1 MTGHT
6 VPGPEPMRVCAAY
19 RSHSQSD
26 RQGAKVKAKGCITL
40 VVAGLVLSQ
49 TGCASSEA
57 WQIAAIDNR
66 FDQLDLGS
74 LGEASC
80 DYRFQPGPF
89 DQTGNEFSRHIALS
103 DEDLSP
109 GATSVLEDQGFAVV
123 NQNQGQFGDVIRF
136 DGPDGMTA
144 GVTTIRAEFEGQKL
158 PFDGLEDCD
167 VPTGGLTVVSL
178 SLPK

>member
-1 MTGHT
+1 
-6 VPGPEPMRVCAAY
+6 
-19 RSHSQSD
+19 
-26 RQGAKVKAKGCITL
+26 VKAKGCITL
-40 VVAGLVLSQ
+40 VVAGLVLIQ

-57 WQIAAIDNR
+57 RQMVAIDNR
-66 FDQLDLGS
+66 FGQLDLGS

-103 DEDLSP
+103 DESLSP
-109 GATSVLEDQGFAVV
+109 GATSVLEDQGFMVA

-144 GVTTIRAEFEGQKL
+144 GVTTIRGEFEGQKL
-158 PFDGLEDCD
+158 PFEGLEDCD
-167 VPTGGLTVVSL
+167 VPGEGLTVVSL

>member
-1 MTGHT
+1 MG
-6 VPGPEPMRVCAAY
+6 AAY
-19 RSHSQSD
+19 QSHSQSD
-26 RQGAKVKAKGCITL
+26 QSGADVKAKGCITL
-40 VVAGLVLSQ
+40 IVASLALIQ
-49 TGCASSEA
+49 TGCASSETR
-57 WQIAAIDNR
+57 QVAAIDSR

-74 LGEASC
+74 LGEVNC

-89 DQTGNEFSRHIALS
+89 DQTGNEFSRHIALT
-103 DEDLSP
+103 DENLIP
-109 GATSVLEDQGFAVV
+109 KATSVLKDQGFTVA

-136 DGPDGMTA
+136 DGPGGMTA

-167 VPTGGLTVVSL
+167 VPADGLTVVSL

>member
-1 MTGHT
+1 
-6 VPGPEPMRVCAAY
+6 
-19 RSHSQSD
+19 
-26 RQGAKVKAKGCITL
+26 VKGKGCITL
-40 VVAGLVLSQ
+40 VVAGLVLIQ

-57 WQIAAIDNR
+57 RQMAAIDNR
-66 FDQLDLGS
+66 FGQLDLGS

-103 DEDLSP
+103 DESLSP
-109 GATSVLEDQGFAVV
+109 GATSVLEDQGFMVA

-167 VPTGGLTVVSL
+167 VPAEGLTVVSL